1 MSSTSDKILVALA
14 AAFAAVGYS
23 PADIE
28 LEVAEYQNDPVE
40 GVEGVARGMDFMA
53 AFIHLLNK
61 QAGWW
66 TDLQTGADLTCNYPA
81 GEKPKRNVGE
91 LLCLVHSEISE
102 AMEGHRKN
110 LNDDKIPHRK
120 MLEVELADAVIRI
133 FDMAAGMGMD
143 IGGAIAE
150 KLLYNMQRADHKP
163 ENRQGDNGKKY

>member
-1 MSSTSDKILVALA
+1 VALA

-23 PADIE
+23 PADTE
-28 LEVAEYQNDPVE
+28 LEVAGYPLEGFE
-40 GVEGVARGMDFMA
+40 GVERAMDFMA
-53 AFIHLLNK
+53 AFIHSLNK

-66 TDLQTGADLTCNYPA
+66 TDLQTGDDLTCNYPA

-120 MLEVELADAVIRI
+120 MLEVDLADAVIRI

-150 KLLYNMQRADHKP
+150 KLLYNMQRTDHKP